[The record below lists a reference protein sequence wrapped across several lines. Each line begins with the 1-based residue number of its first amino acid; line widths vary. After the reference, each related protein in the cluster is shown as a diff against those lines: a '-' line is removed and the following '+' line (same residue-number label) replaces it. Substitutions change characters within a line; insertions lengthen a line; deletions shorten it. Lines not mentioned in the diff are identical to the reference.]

1 MVAVSGTGAD
11 LATDAAV
18 TDTGAVDMAMD
29 AVAMPTADGRA
40 TADAP
45 DTAARDLDLAAGGLA
60 DSPAVML
67 VDSVVVMPAAL
78 VAADIWAVAADTA
91 AADTGN
97 P

>member
-1 MVAVSGTGAD
+1 
-11 LATDAAV
+11 
-18 TDTGAVDMAMD
+18 MD
-29 AVAMPTADGRA
+29 AVSKPTSDGRA
-40 TADAP
+40 TADAR

-78 VAADIWAVAADTA
+78 VVAAAIWAVAADTA